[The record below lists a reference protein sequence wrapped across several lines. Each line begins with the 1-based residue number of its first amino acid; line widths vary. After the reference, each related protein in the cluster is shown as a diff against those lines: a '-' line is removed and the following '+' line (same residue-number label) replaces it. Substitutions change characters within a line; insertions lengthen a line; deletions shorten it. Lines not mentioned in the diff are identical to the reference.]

1 MNRIFLDPQ
10 RRQDWLTH
18 GYSRVPVLTPEEA
31 AALLEELL
39 AIRSRA
45 ELRATDHCQKRQGCH
60 SSFDDPDPE
69 YRLRVF
75 EIVRDTFMP
84 RLASVIDDYRM
95 TLGGIFV
102 KTPGSAEVPL
112 HNDWT
117 FTTDPDQV
125 TLNVWCPLVDVDDRN
140 SGLRLVSGSHR
151 LFEQIGAPGVAPYF
165 ADYEQELKERS
176 ALMDL
181 SAGEAVIFDSN
192 LLHWSRP
199 NLSDDI
205 RPAVAFICVPAS
217 ATPAM
222 YRKDID
228 GRRRFEVFDMSNGG
242 FFAQTS
248 DELFDG
254 TIRGKSLG
262 FVEDR
267 NRALT
272 RWEFDRLHARGAKIR
287 RRLLGPAATG
297 ARPLARLK
305 GLFHRAV

>member
-10 RRQDWLTH
+10 RRQDWLAQ
-18 GYSRVPVLTPEEA
+18 GYSRVPVLTREEA

-39 AIRSRA
+39 AVRSRA
-45 ELRATDHCQKRQGCH
+45 ELQATDHCQKRQGCH
-60 SSFDDPDPE
+60 SSFDDPNPE
-69 YRLRVF
+69 YRRRIF
-75 EIVRDTFMP
+75 DIVRDTFMP

-112 HNDWT
+112 HSDWT

-140 SGLRLVSGSHR
+140 SGLRLVAGSHR
-151 LFEQIGAPGVAPYF
+151 LFEHIGAPGVAPYF

-181 SAGEAVIFDSN
+181 RAGEAVIFDSN

-222 YRKDID
+222 YRKDGD
-228 GRRRFEVFDMSNGG
+228 GRRFEVFDMSNGG

-248 DELFDG
+248 DELFEG
-254 TIRGKSLG
+254 RIRGKSVG
-262 FVEDR
+262 FVANR
-267 NRALT
+267 NRPLSH
-272 RWEFDRLHARGAKIR
+272 REYERLHARGAKIR
-287 RRLLGPAATG
+287 RRLLVPAATAG
-297 ARPLARLK
+297 EPMARLR
-305 GLFHRAV
+305 GLFRRAV